1 MNCRKTKQIARQI
14 AHQMQQHNGGVVLLS
29 GPMGA
34 GKTTLVGE
42 IVHVLCPSALTSS
55 PTYTVIN
62 QYSDKIFHA
71 DLYRLWET
79 DTNNLT
85 DETDKINQIMQSI
98 GLLDLCVPGNYVFI
112 EWPHGLKL
120 PNALQVT
127 INVKEDGNR
136 EFIIA

>member
-1 MNCRKTKQIARQI
+1 MNRRKTKQIARQI

-98 GLLDLCVPGNYVFI
+98 GLLDFCVPGNYVFI

-127 INVKEDGNR
+127 INVKEDGKR
-136 EFIIA
+136 